1 MGNCLK
7 GSTADDISLLR
18 GSDGTRDSSSS
29 EQLGPPPPYQV
40 IILVLLRNFE
50 SSDNSLEFEGDLETP
65 NLSESNS
72 GWNLI

>member
-29 EQLGPPPPYQV
+29 DQLGPPPPYQV
-40 IILVLLRNFE
+40 IFFLFRNFY
-50 SSDNSLEFEGDLETP
+50 P
-65 NLSESNS
+65 KQ
-72 GWNLI
+72 

>member
-40 IILVLLRNFE
+40 IILVLFRNLQNSNDNFE
-50 SSDNSLEFEGDLETP
+50 FKGDLET
-65 NLSESNS
+65 LV
-72 GWNLI
+72 